1 MANKKEWRKWSFYS
15 SFIKKIKMDEVT
27 GLAAQLSFYFL
38 LSLFPLLIFLFTL
51 LAYLPFTQEDI
62 LNIVRSYAPAD
73 TMVIIE
79 ETLTDVMKT
88 NSTLL
93 SFGVI
98 GTIWS
103 ASNGMNAIIKA
114 FNHAY
119 GVKES
124 RPFYIS
130 RGMSIILTFAM
141 IFVFIVALLLPV
153 FGKQIGILLFD
164 EMGLSEEFLS
174 IWNSLRWVISMTVL
188 FIVFTML
195 YWLAPNK
202 RLKCLTV
209 LPGSIFTTAGWALVS
224 LLFAYYVES
233 FGNYT
238 ATYGS
243 LGGIIVLMIWF
254 YLSGLIII
262 IGGEI
267 NAFLSDKKPKC
278 E

>member
-1 MANKKEWRKWSFYS
+1 MADKKEWLKGSFYKT
-15 SFIKKIKMDEVT
+15 FIKRLQVNDVS
-27 GLAAQLSFYFL
+27 GLAAQLSYFFL

-51 LAYLPFTQEDI
+51 LAYLPFSKEDI
-62 LNIVRSYAPAD
+62 LHIVRSYAPDGSMA
-73 TMVIIE
+73 IIE
-79 ETLTDVMKT
+79 GNLAEVMEG

-124 RPFYIS
+124 RTYFIS
-130 RGMSIILTFAM
+130 RGMSIILTLAM

-153 FGKQIGILLFD
+153 FGKKIGIFLFA
-164 EMGLSEEFLS
+164 EFGLSEEFLS
-174 IWNSLRWVISMTVL
+174 IWNHLRWVISTLVL
-188 FIVFTML
+188 LIVFTIL
-195 YWLAPNK
+195 YLIAPNK
-202 RLKCLTV
+202 KLKCLTV
-209 LPGSIFTTAGWALVS
+209 IPGAIFATAGWSLVS
-224 LLFAYYVES
+224 FLFSFYVEY
-233 FGNYT
+233 FANYS

-262 IGGEI
+262 LGGEI
-267 NAFLSDKKPKC
+267 NALISNKEQP
-278 E
+278 